1 MTTLLEYKVRET
13 VYEDS
18 RTVIYRTLREK
29 DQKPVILKTL
39 RADCPTL
46 EEISQLRHEYD
57 ISKRLKIAGIVQTY
71 GLENYRNSLI
81 LVLED
86 FGGQSIKQFID
97 RNPIDIISFLKIAIQ
112 LANTLF
118 ELHQNQ
124 IIHKDIKSQNIIIN
138 PESLQVKI
146 TDFSIASRLSKENP
160 SFSNAKFIQGTLAYM
175 SPEQTG
181 RMNRSIDYRTD
192 FYSLGVTFYEILTGK
207 LPFATTDPME
217 LVHCHIAKQPLP
229 PSELNPKIPVT
240 ISNIIL
246 KLLAKTA
253 EDRYQSALGLQ
264 ADLENCLVQLQVTGQ
279 IENFLL
285 GEQDRSGQLQIPQ
298 KLYGRE
304 AEVATLIEAFV
315 RVATVTEEPASSG
328 ATEMMLVAGYSGIG
342 KSALVNEVHKPIVKA
357 RGYFIAGKFDQF
369 KRNIPYSAVVNA
381 FQDLIRQL
389 LTESQES
396 IAVWNQKLLEALGAN
411 AQAIVEVIPEVELII
426 GQQPDIPQLGPT
438 ESQNRFN
445 RAFQKFIQVF
455 AQPIHPL
462 VLFLDDLQ
470 WSDSASLK
478 LIQLMMTDPDS
489 KHLLLIGAYR
499 DNEVS
504 PTHPLM
510 VTLEEIKKTGA
521 TVNAIALQAL
531 DVDHVCQIVADTLK
545 ESEKSQPFA
554 ELLFNKTQGNPFFLT
569 QLLQTLHQDKL
580 LTFNFKSDTWQWDIA
595 KIQTIGI
602 TDYNVVELVA
612 RNIQKLPPATQ
623 EVLKLAACIGNSFNL
638 DVLAIVHERSQPK
651 TATELWS
658 ALQSGLILPLSNA
671 YKIPLATDDESQ
683 IFDNFEQLTAD
694 REALIISYKFLHDR
708 VQQAAYSLIPEE
720 QKKETHLK
728 VGQLLLK
735 NTPSEKIEENIFDI
749 VNQLNI
755 GVELISERIQKDDL
769 ARLNLIAGRKAKA
782 ATAYEPAVRYLRI
795 GLGLL
800 APDSWQTHYD
810 LTLNL
815 YVEAAEAEYLNTNFQ
830 QSAALTEVTLQ
841 NATNLLDKVKVYE
854 LQIQFYFAQSQMS
867 AAMDTGL
874 SALEMLGVSLTSVPN
889 DVDWVFELP
898 QIENLDNLLIMS
910 DPHKLAILRLLI
922 TVSASSTFARPEIL
936 PLIILTQINFCIEQ
950 GYSGLAAFAY
960 ALYGMLLCTVKG
972 ETETGYLSGQLALE
986 LLDKFNAREL
996 KCKVYNLVNLFIRPW
1011 KEHVKT
1017 TLKPFIEGAHSGLE
1031 TGDIEFSSYCAMN
1044 YCTNLFWVGEQ
1055 LDKVQQQQT
1064 QYFNFL
1070 LKLKQE
1076 YCIDYIKI
1084 VRQLTLNLLGKVQDK
1099 YQLTGESFD
1108 ESQSLPAFLA
1118 ANNPILLFTTYN
1130 AKLILLYLFKDFAQ
1144 AVASAKMAAGYI
1156 TPVGG
1161 WVIIFG
1167 NYTFFYSLA
1176 LLGLYSQAKTSEKQQ
1191 YLALV
1196 EEHQQKM
1203 QQWALRAPCN
1213 FQHKY
1218 ELVEAEKARVLGQI
1232 VAAMELY
1239 DRAIAKAKEHGY
1251 IQDEAL
1257 ANELAAEFYF
1267 SLGREKVA
1275 QTYLIEAYYTYIR
1288 WGATAKVKDLES
1300 SYPEV
1305 FSQIHKRETSDRDL
1319 TQTTNSTSGIASS
1332 ILDFTTFIKASQALT
1347 GEIVLSRLL
1356 EKLLK
1361 IVMENAGAQTSY
1373 LLLEK
1378 EGQLLIE
1385 AKGSVEQDEFTLC
1398 SSIPV
1403 ATTAAYLP
1411 LSLINYVIRTKEN
1424 IVLNHAVQ
1432 EGKFTK
1438 DPYIAKYK
1446 PKSILCIPLV
1456 NQCQLIGILYLENN
1470 LTTDAFTS
1478 QRLEV
1483 LGLLSSQMAISL
1495 KNALLYANL
1504 ESANGKLK
1512 EAKESLEDYSRNLE
1526 QKVKSRTLEIQ
1537 EKNQHLQQALQQL
1550 QQTQTQLIQTE
1561 KMSSLGQLVAGVAH
1575 EINNPINFING
1586 NLVHTSRYLQDLLQL
1601 VEDYEQNYP
1610 DPVSEIID
1618 RQEAIDL
1625 EFLKE
1630 DLPKTLESMK
1640 MGANRIREIVLS
1652 LRNFSRLDEAE
1663 IKDVDIHEGID
1674 STLLILQ
1681 HRLKEKAGRPRIEIY
1696 KDYIQLPEVECYPGQ
1711 LNQVFINILTN
1722 AIDAIEQQ
1730 YGDSNVLCSLEQN
1743 NGKASNSIINSPAIH
1758 IRTQRLD
1765 LDRVAI
1771 HITDNGPGMKEEVR
1785 SRVFDPF
1792 FTTKPIGSGTGLGL
1806 SICYQ
1811 TIVEKHRGQL
1821 KCNSAPG
1828 QGAEFI
1834 IEIPIQQ
1841 QN

>member
-1 MTTLLEYKVRET
+1 MTTLLEYKVIET
-13 VYEDS
+13 VYEDL
-18 RTVIYRTLREK
+18 RTVIYRAFREK
-29 DQKPVILKTL
+29 DGKAVILKTL
-39 RADCPTL
+39 RAECPTL
-46 EEISQLRHEYD
+46 EEITQLRHEYE
-57 ISKRLKIAGIVQTY
+57 ISKQLKIAGIVQPY
-71 GLENYRNSLI
+71 GLENYRNSLV

-97 RNPIDIISFLKIAIQ
+97 HNSVDIVCFLQIAIQ

-118 ELHQNQ
+118 LLHENH
-124 IIHKDIKSQNIIIN
+124 IIHKDIKSQNLIIH
-138 PESLQVKI
+138 PETLQVKI

-160 SFSNAKFIQGTLAYM
+160 SFSNPKFIQGTLAYM

-207 LPFATTDPME
+207 LPFVTTDPME

-229 PSELNPKIPVT
+229 PSERNPKIPQA

-253 EDRYQSALGLQ
+253 EDRYQSAVGLE
-264 ADLENCLVQLQVTGQ
+264 ADLKTCLIQLETTGN
-279 IENFLL
+279 IENFIL
-285 GEQDRSGQLQIPQ
+285 GQQDRSGQLQIPQ

-315 RVATVTEEPASSG
+315 RVATVSEKPADSG
-328 ATEMMLVAGYSGIG
+328 STEMMLVAGYSGIG

-369 KRNIPYSAVVNA
+369 KRNIPYSCVVNA

-396 IAVWNQKLLEALGAN
+396 IAVWKQKLLEALGAN
-411 AQAIVEVIPEVELII
+411 GQAIVEVIPEVELII
-426 GQQPDIPQLGPT
+426 GQQPDLPQLGPT

-445 RAFQKFIQVF
+445 RVFQKFIQVF
-455 AQPIHPL
+455 AQPQHPL

-504 PTHPLM
+504 ATHPLI

-531 DVDHVCQIVADTLK
+531 EFDHVCQIVADTLK
-545 ESEKSQPFA
+545 QSDESQPLA
-554 ELLFNKTQGNPFFLT
+554 ELLFHKTQGNPFFLT
-569 QLLQTLHQDKL
+569 QLLQTLHEEKL
-580 LTFNFKSDTWQWDIA
+580 LTFDFKTDSWQWDIG

-612 RNIQKLPPATQ
+612 RNIQKLPYETQ
-623 EVLKLAACIGNSFNL
+623 QVLKLAACIGNSFNL
-638 DVLAIVHERSQPK
+638 DILAIVREKSQTK
-651 TATELWS
+651 TATELWI

-671 YKIPLATDDESQ
+671 YKIPLATVDDSLT
-683 IFDNFEQLTAD
+683 IDSFEQLNTD
-694 REALIISYKFLHDR
+694 REAPIISYKFLHDR

-728 VGQLLLK
+728 VGQQLLK
-735 NTPSEKIEENIFDI
+735 NTPTAKIEDNIFDI

-755 GVELISERIQKDDL
+755 GVELISDRTQKDEL
-769 ARLNLIAGRKAKA
+769 AHLNLIAGRKAKA
-782 ATAYEPAVRYLRI
+782 ATAYEPAVRYLRV

-800 APDSWQTHYD
+800 TPESWQTHYD

-815 YVEAAEAEYLNTNFQ
+815 HVEAAEAEYLNTNFQ
-830 QSAALTEVTLQ
+830 GSAILSEVTLQ
-841 NATNLLDKVKVYE
+841 HATNLLDKVKVYE

-874 SALEMLGVSLTSVPN
+874 SALSMLGVSWETTPSDMQLVAN
-889 DVDWVFELP
+889 LP
-898 QIENLDNLLIMS
+898 TLADLEDIPVMT
-910 DPHKLAILRLLI
+910 DPYKLATLRLLI
-922 TVSASSTFARPEIL
+922 SVTAASTFAKPDMF
-936 PLIILTQINFCIEQ
+936 PLIILTQINLCIEN
-950 GYSGLAAFAY
+950 GYSGLAAFAC
-960 ALYGMLLCTVKG
+960 ALYGMLLSAIMGNTDA
-972 ETETGYLSGQLALE
+972 GYLSGQLALK

-996 KCKVYNLVNLFIRPW
+996 KCKVYNLFNLFIRPW

-1017 TLKPFIEGAHSGLE
+1017 SLKPLIEGVHSGLE
-1031 TGDIEFSSYCAMN
+1031 TGDIEFSGYCIVN
-1044 YCTNLFWVGEQ
+1044 YCCHLFWSGEQ
-1055 LDKVQQQQT
+1055 LEKVEQQQT
-1064 QYFNFL
+1064 QYLELL
-1070 LKLKQE
+1070 LKMKQE
-1076 YCIDYIKI
+1076 YSIDNVSIA
-1084 VRQLTLNLLGKVQDK
+1084 RQVVFNLLGKAENNS
-1099 YQLTGESFD
+1099 QLIGESFD
-1108 ESQSLPAFLA
+1108 ESKKLPAFLA
-1118 ANNPILLFTTYN
+1118 ANNPILLFLTYN
-1130 AKLILLYLFKDFAQ
+1130 AKAILMYLFKDCAQ
-1144 AVASAKMAAGYI
+1144 AVANAKLAAEYI
-1156 TPVGG
+1156 TPVVG
-1161 WVIIFG
+1161 WVMVFG

-1176 LLGLYSQAKTSEKQQ
+1176 VLGLYAQAQTSEKQQ

-1196 EEHQQKM
+1196 EENQQKM

-1213 FQHKY
+1213 FEHKY
-1218 ELVEAEKARVLGQI
+1218 ELVAAEKARVLGDI

-1239 DRAIAKAKEHGY
+1239 DRAIAKAKEQGY
-1251 IQDEAL
+1251 LQDEAI

-1288 WGATAKVKDLES
+1288 WGATAKVKDLETN
-1300 SYPEV
+1300 YPMV
-1305 FSQIHKRETSDRDL
+1305 FSQIHKRETPEREL
-1319 TQTTNSTSGIASS
+1319 TQTTTLTSGIASS
-1332 ILDFTTFIKASQALT
+1332 ALDFTTIMKASQALT
-1347 GEIVLSRLL
+1347 SEIVLSRLL
-1356 EKLLK
+1356 EKLLR

-1378 EGQLLIE
+1378 QGKLLIE
-1385 AKGSVEQDEFTLC
+1385 AQGSVEQDEFTLC
-1398 SSIPV
+1398 SSIPLEN
-1403 ATTAAYLP
+1403 TAYYLP
-1411 LSLINYVIRTKEN
+1411 LSLINYVARTKEN
-1424 IVLNHAVQ
+1424 IVLNYAAQ
-1432 EGKFTK
+1432 EGIFIK
-1438 DPYIAKYK
+1438 DPYIAKTK
-1446 PKSILCIPLV
+1446 PKSVLCIPLI
-1456 NQCQLIGILYLENN
+1456 NQGQLIGILYLENN

-1495 KNALLYANL
+1495 KNALLYAKL
-1504 ESANGKLK
+1504 EAANKKLQ
-1512 EAKESLEDYSRNLE
+1512 EAKASLEDYSRNLE
-1526 QKVKSRTLEIQ
+1526 NKVQERTLELYD
-1537 EKNQHLQQALQQL
+1537 KNQHLQQALQQL

-1575 EINNPINFING
+1575 EINNPVNFING
-1586 NLVHTSRYLQDLLQL
+1586 NLVHTTNYLQDLLQL

-1610 DPVSEIID
+1610 HPAAGILA

-1640 MGANRIREIVLS
+1640 MGANRIRQIVLS

-1663 IKDVDIHEGID
+1663 MKQVDIHEGID

-1681 HRLKEKAGRPRIEIY
+1681 HRFKEKAGRPRIEVY
-1696 KDYIQLPEVECYPGQ
+1696 KDYIQLPKLECYPGQ

-1722 AIDAIEQQ
+1722 AIDAIDQEYENSHVSCKLDQK
-1730 YGDSNVLCSLEQN
+1730 
-1743 NGKASNSIINSPAIH
+1743 NGKVVQAIADLPTIH
-1758 IRTQRLD
+1758 IRTEQLD
-1765 LDRVAI
+1765 FDRVVI
-1771 HITDNGPGMKEEVR
+1771 QITDNGPGMTEEVR
-1785 SRVFDPF
+1785 RRIFDPF
-1792 FTTKPIGSGTGLGL
+1792 FTTKPVGSGTGLGL

-1821 KCNSAPG
+1821 KCKSALG
-1828 QGAEFI
+1828 QGTQFT
-1834 IEIPIQQ
+1834 IEIPIKQHQ
-1841 QN
+1841 

>member
-1 MTTLLEYKVRET
+1 MTTLLEYKVIET

-18 RTVIYRTLREK
+18 RTVIYRALGEK
-29 DQKPVILKTL
+29 ATKPVILKTL
-39 RADCPTL
+39 RAECPTL
-46 EEISQLRHEYD
+46 EEITQLRHEYD
-57 ISKRLKIAGIVQTY
+57 ISKKLKIAGIVQPY
-71 GLENYRNSLI
+71 GLENYRNSLVI
-81 LVLED
+81 VWED
-86 FGGQSIKQFID
+86 FGGQSLKQFID
-97 RNPIDIISFLKIAIQ
+97 HNPIDIVTFLKIAIQ
-112 LANTLF
+112 LAKTLF
-118 ELHQNQ
+118 DLHENQ

-138 PESLQVKI
+138 PETLQVKI

-160 SFSNAKFIQGTLAYM
+160 NFSNPNFIQGTLAYM

-207 LPFATTDPME
+207 LPFSTNDPME

-229 PSELNPKIPVT
+229 PSELNPQIPVS
-240 ISNIIL
+240 ISNITL

-264 ADLENCLVQLQVTGQ
+264 ADLETCLIQLQVTGK
-279 IENFLL
+279 IENFIL
-285 GEQDRSGQLQIPQ
+285 GEQDRCGQLQIPQ

-315 RVATVTEEPASSG
+315 RVATVSEKPASSG
-328 ATEMMLVAGYSGIG
+328 STEMMLVAGYSGIG

-389 LTESQES
+389 LTETQES
-396 IAVWNQKLLEALGAN
+396 IAVWKQKLLEALGDN
-411 AQAIVEVIPEVELII
+411 GQAIVEVIPEVELII
-426 GQQPDIPQLGPT
+426 GEQPNIPQLGPA

-445 RAFQKFIQVF
+445 RVFQNFIQVF
-455 AQPIHPL
+455 AQPEHPL

-478 LIQLMMTDPDS
+478 LIELMMTDPDS

-504 PTHPLM
+504 ATHPLM
-510 VTLEEIKKTGA
+510 LTLEEIKKTGA

-531 DVDHVCQIVADTLK
+531 ELSHVCQIVADTLK
-545 ESEKSQPFA
+545 ESEKSQSLA

-580 LTFNFKSDTWQWDIA
+580 LTFDFKSNAWQWDIA
-595 KIQTIGI
+595 KIQAVDI

-612 RNIQKLPPATQ
+612 RNIQKLPPTTQ
-623 EVLKLAACIGNSFNL
+623 QVLKLAACIGNSFNL
-638 DVLAIVHERSQPK
+638 DVLAIVHEKCQSK

-683 IFDNFEQLTAD
+683 TLDDFEQLTTD
-694 REALIISYKFLHDR
+694 WEAVIISYKFLHDR
-708 VQQAAYSLIPEE
+708 VQQAAYSLIPED

-728 VGQLLLK
+728 IGQLLLK
-735 NTPSEKIEENIFDI
+735 NTPPEKIEESIFDI

-755 GVELISERIQKDDL
+755 GVELISERTQKDDL

-782 ATAYEPAVRYLRI
+782 ATAYEPAVRYLTV

-800 APDSWQTHYD
+800 APKCWQTHYD

-815 YVEAAEAEYLNTNFQ
+815 HVEAAEAEYLNTNFER
-830 QSAALTEVTLQ
+830 SAALTEATLQ
-841 NATNLLDKVKVYE
+841 HTTNLLDKVKVYE

-874 SALEMLGVSLTSVPN
+874 SVLEMLGVSLESTN
-889 DVDWVFELP
+889 NEVDWVVELP
-898 QIENLDNLLIMS
+898 QIEDLDNLPVMS

-922 TVSASSTFARPEIL
+922 NVSASSTFARPEIL
-936 PLIILTQINFCIEQ
+936 PLIILTQINFCINQ

-960 ALYGMLLCTVKG
+960 ALYGMLLCTIKG
-972 ETETGYLSGQLALE
+972 DTETGYLSGQLALE
-986 LLDKFNAREL
+986 LLEKFNAREL
-996 KCKVYNLVNLFIRPW
+996 KCKIYNLFNLFIRPW

-1031 TGDIEFSSYCAMN
+1031 TGDIEFASYCTIN
-1044 YCTNLFWVGEQ
+1044 YCSHLFLAGEQ
-1055 LDKVQQQQT
+1055 LAKVEQQQT
-1064 QYFNFL
+1064 QYFDLL

-1076 YCIDYIKI
+1076 YSINYVKI
-1084 VRQLTLNLLGKVQDK
+1084 WQQLTLNLLGKSENK
-1099 YQLTGESFD
+1099 YQLIGESFD
-1108 ESQSLPAFLA
+1108 ELQSLPTFLA
-1118 ANNPILLFTTYN
+1118 AKNPILLFLTYN
-1130 AKLILLYLFKDFAQ
+1130 AKVILLYLFKDCAQ
-1144 AVASAKMAAGYI
+1144 AVANAKLAADYI

-1161 WVIIFG
+1161 WVIVFG

-1191 YLALV
+1191 YLAVV

-1203 QQWALRAPCN
+1203 QQWAFRAPCN

-1218 ELVEAEKARVLGQI
+1218 ELVEAEKARVLGQV

-1239 DRAIAKAKEHGY
+1239 DRAIAKAKEQGY
-1251 IQDEAL
+1251 IQDEAI

-1275 QTYLIEAYYTYIR
+1275 QTYLIEAYYAYIR
-1288 WGATAKVKDLES
+1288 WGATAKFKDLES
-1300 SYPEV
+1300 SYPAI
-1305 FSQIHKRETSDRDL
+1305 FSKIHKRDNSEIEL
-1319 TQTTNSTSGIASS
+1319 TQTTTSTSGIASKT
-1332 ILDFTTFIKASQALT
+1332 LDFTTFIKASQALT

-1373 LLLEK
+1373 LILEK
-1378 EGQLLIE
+1378 EGKLAIE
-1385 AKGSVEQDEFTLC
+1385 AKGSVEQNEFTLC
-1398 SSIPV
+1398 SSIPLEN
-1403 ATTAAYLP
+1403 TAYYLP
-1411 LSLINYVIRTKEN
+1411 LSLINYVARTKEN

-1432 EGKFTK
+1432 EGRFTQ
-1438 DPYIAKYK
+1438 DPYIAKTR
-1446 PKSILCIPLV
+1446 PKSILCIPLI
-1456 NQCQLIGILYLENN
+1456 NQGKLIGILYLENN
-1470 LTTDAFTS
+1470 LTIDAFTP

-1495 KNALLYANL
+1495 QNALLYANL
-1504 ESANGKLK
+1504 ESTNGKLK
-1512 EAKESLEDYSRNLE
+1512 EAKDSLEDYSRNLE
-1526 QKVKSRTLEIQ
+1526 QKVESRTLELKD
-1537 EKNQHLQQALQQL
+1537 KNQHLQQALQQL
-1550 QQTQTQLIQTE
+1550 QQTQAQLIQTE

-1575 EINNPINFING
+1575 EINNPVNFING
-1586 NLVHTSRYLQDLLQL
+1586 NLVHTSNYLQDLLEL
-1601 VEDYEQNYP
+1601 VQDYEQYYP
-1610 DPVSEIID
+1610 DPVPEIRD
-1618 RQEAIDL
+1618 RQENMDL

-1630 DLPKTLESMK
+1630 DLPKILESMK

-1663 IKDVDIHEGID
+1663 MKQVDIHEGID

-1681 HRLKEKAGRPRIEIY
+1681 HRLKEKAGRPRIEVY
-1696 KDYIQLPEVECYPGQ
+1696 KDYIQLPEVECYAGQ

-1722 AIDAIEQQ
+1722 AIDAIEQE
-1730 YGDSNVLCSLEQN
+1730 YGDGHLPCQEQE
-1743 NGKASNSIINSPAIH
+1743 NGITSHTANLPAIH
-1758 IRTQRLD
+1758 IRTERLD
-1765 LDRVAI
+1765 FDRVAI
-1771 HITDNGPGMKEEVR
+1771 QITDNGLGMTEEVR
-1785 SRVFDPF
+1785 RRVFDPF

-1821 KCNSAPG
+1821 KCNSTPG
-1828 QGAEFI
+1828 QGTEFI
-1834 IEIPIQQ
+1834 IEIPIKQHK
-1841 QN
+1841 

>member
-1 MTTLLEYKVRET
+1 MITLLEYKVTET

-18 RTVIYRTLREK
+18 RTVIYRAIRGK
-29 DQKPVILKTL
+29 DKKSVILKTL

-57 ISKRLKIAGIVQTY
+57 ISKKLKIAGIVQPY
-71 GLENYRNSLI
+71 RIENYRNSLVI
-81 LVLED
+81 VLED
-86 FGGQSIKQFID
+86 FSGQSIKQFID
-97 RNPIDIISFLKIAIQ
+97 NNHIDIVDFLKIAIH
-112 LANTLF
+112 LAKTLF
-118 ELHQNQ
+118 SLHENQ

-138 PESLQVKI
+138 PETLEVKI
-146 TDFSIASRLSKENP
+146 TDFSIASRLSKEN
-160 SFSNAKFIQGTLAYM
+160 SNFSNPKFIQGTLAYM

-207 LPFATTDPME
+207 LPFPTNDPLE
-217 LVHCHIAKQPLP
+217 LVHCHIAKQPLS
-229 PSELNPKIPVT
+229 PSELKPEIPVT

-264 ADLENCLVQLQVTGQ
+264 ADLENCLVQLEVTGK
-279 IENFLL
+279 IENFIL
-285 GEQDRSGQLQIPQ
+285 GEKDHSGQLQIPQ

-304 AEVATLIEAFV
+304 AEVTTLIKAFT
-315 RVATVTEEPASSG
+315 RVANVAENPANSG

-369 KRNIPYSAVVNA
+369 KRNIPYSSVVNA

-389 LTESQES
+389 LTESQEN
-396 IAVWNQKLLEALGAN
+396 ITIWKQKLLEALGAN

-426 GQQPDIPQLGPT
+426 GQQPDIPQLGPA

-445 RAFQKFIQVF
+445 RLFQKFIQVF
-455 AQPIHPL
+455 AQGEHPL

-504 PTHPLM
+504 ATHPLM
-510 VTLEEIKKTGA
+510 LTLEEIQKTGA

-531 DVDHVCQIVADTLK
+531 AVDHVCQIVADTLK
-545 ESEKSQPFA
+545 ESEKSQPLA

-569 QLLQTLHQDKL
+569 QLLQTLHQEKL
-580 LTFNFKSDTWQWDIA
+580 LTFDFKSDTWQWDIA
-595 KIQTIGI
+595 KIQSIGI

-638 DVLAIVHERSQPK
+638 DVLAIVREKSQST

-671 YKIPLATDDESQ
+671 YKIPLATDDELQ
-683 IFDNFEQLTAD
+683 IIDGLEQLNTSC
-694 REALIISYKFLHDR
+694 EALIISYKFLHDR

-720 QKKETHLK
+720 QKQETHLK

-735 NTPSEKIEENIFDI
+735 NTSPEKIEENIFDI

-755 GVELISERIQKDDL
+755 GVELISERTQKDDL

-782 ATAYEPAVRYLRI
+782 ATAYEPAVRYLTV

-815 YVEAAEAEYLNTNFQ
+815 YVETAEAEYLNTNFQ
-830 QSAALTEVTLQ
+830 QSAALTEVVLQ
-841 NATNLLDKVKVYE
+841 HATTLLDKVKVYE
-854 LQIQFYFAQSQMS
+854 IQIQYYFAQSQMG
-867 AAMDTGL
+867 AALETGL
-874 SALEMLGVSLTSVPN
+874 SVLEMLGVSLESDSNNVH
-889 DVDWVFELP
+889 WVVEIPGIEDLNNLP
-898 QIENLDNLLIMS
+898 IMS

-922 TVSASSTFARPEIL
+922 NVSASSTFAKPEIL
-936 PLIILTQINFCIEQ
+936 PLIILTQINFCLEH

-960 ALYGMLLCTVKG
+960 VLYGMLLCTVKG
-972 ETETGYLSGQLALE
+972 DTETGYLSGKLALK
-986 LLDKFNAREL
+986 LLDKFNAKEL
-996 KCKVYNLVNLFIRPW
+996 KSKVYNLFNLFIRPW
-1011 KEHVKT
+1011 KEHIKT

-1031 TGDIEFSSYCAMN
+1031 TGDIEFSSYCTIN
-1044 YCTNLFWVGEQ
+1044 YCSNLFFAGEQ
-1055 LDKVQQQQT
+1055 LGKVQQQQK
-1064 QYFNFL
+1064 QYFEL
-1070 LKLKQE
+1070 LLTLKQE
-1076 YCIDYIKI
+1076 YSINCVRIW
-1084 VRQLTLNLLGKVQDK
+1084 RQLTLNLLGKADNK
-1099 YQLTGESFD
+1099 YQLIGESFD
-1108 ESQSLPAFLA
+1108 ESQSLPDFLA
-1118 ANNPILLFTTYN
+1118 ANNPILLFLTYN
-1130 AKLILLYLFKDFAQ
+1130 AKVTLLYLFKDYAQ
-1144 AVASAKMAAGYI
+1144 AVTNAKLAADYI
-1156 TPVGG
+1156 TPVMG
-1161 WVIIFG
+1161 WVIYVG
-1167 NYTFFYSLA
+1167 NYNFFYSLA
-1176 LLGLYSQAKTSEKQQ
+1176 LLGLYSQAKTSEQQQ

-1203 QQWALRAPCN
+1203 QQLADRAPCN

-1232 VAAMELY
+1232 LAAMELY
-1239 DRAIAKAKEHGY
+1239 DKAIANAKEQGF

-1288 WGATAKVKDLES
+1288 WGATAKVKDLEL
-1300 SYPEV
+1300 SYPV
-1305 FSQIHKRETSDRDL
+1305 IFSQIHKRETVDREL
-1319 TQTTNSTSGIASS
+1319 TQTTTSTSGIASS

-1378 EGQLLIE
+1378 AGQLLIE
-1385 AKGSVEQDEFTLC
+1385 AKGSVAQDEFTLC

-1403 ATTAAYLP
+1403 ETKDAYLP
-1411 LSLINYVIRTKEN
+1411 LSLINYVARTKEN
-1424 IVLNHAVQ
+1424 IVLNHAVK

-1438 DPYIAKYK
+1438 DPYIAKNK
-1446 PKSILCIPLV
+1446 PKSILCIPLI

-1483 LGLLSSQMAISL
+1483 LGLLSSQIAISL

-1512 EAKESLEDYSRNLE
+1512 EAKDSLEDYSKNLE
-1526 QKVKSRTLEIQ
+1526 HKVELRTLELKD
-1537 EKNQHLQQALQQL
+1537 KNQHLQLALQQL

-1586 NLVHTSRYLQDLLQL
+1586 NLVHTSRYLQDLLEL
-1601 VEDYEQNYP
+1601 VQDYEEYYP
-1610 DPVSEIID
+1610 NPVSEIID

-1663 IKDVDIHEGID
+1663 MKDVDIHEGID

-1681 HRLKEKAGRPRIEIY
+1681 HRLKEKAERPRIEVY
-1696 KDYIQLPEVECYPGQ
+1696 KEYIQLPEVECYPGQ

-1730 YGDSNVLCSLEQN
+1730 YADSHVLCSLGEK
-1743 NGKASNSIINSPAIH
+1743 NGKTSDAIANSPTIH
-1758 IRTQRLD
+1758 ICTERLD
-1765 LDRVAI
+1765 VHHVAI
-1771 HITDNGPGMKEEVR
+1771 RITDNGPGMTEEVR
-1785 SRVFDPF
+1785 KRVFDPF

-1821 KCNSAPG
+1821 KCNSALG
-1828 QGAEFI
+1828 KGSEFI

-1841 QN
+1841 HK